1 VFVGMHCL
9 QLAPH
14 VNCCASWEAVLL
26 LINPTQIPPSM
37 PPKKRKLSEEETTTF
52 YQLIQ
57 RFKGEL
63 DEEED
68 KATIESLARISTK
81 LGETR
86 VSPTGSS
93 TNCKWCLTGS

>member
-1 VFVGMHCL
+1 MCL
-9 QLAPH
+9 ATAMFGSKGD
-14 VNCCASWEAVLL
+14 VNSCALVAAVLL
-26 LINPTQIPPSM
+26 LTPTQIPPDM
-37 PPKKRKLSEEETTTF
+37 PPKKRKLSDLSEEETTTF

-57 RFKGEL
+57 RFKEEL
-63 DEEED
+63 DEEDD

-93 TNCKWCLTGS
+93 TNCK